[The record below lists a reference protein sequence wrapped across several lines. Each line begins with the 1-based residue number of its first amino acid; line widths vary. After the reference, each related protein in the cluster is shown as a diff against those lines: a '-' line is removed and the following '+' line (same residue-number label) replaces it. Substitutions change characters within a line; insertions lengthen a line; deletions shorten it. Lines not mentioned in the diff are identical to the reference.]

1 METRP
6 TSPRVV
12 ALLPAWRAER
22 FIESTLEALAAQTY
36 GNLHILISD
45 DASPDSTAELCDAFA
60 RRTPGTRVIRQTRN
74 LGWVGNSNALL
85 QAAQGDYFFF
95 ALHDDLPHPRF
106 VECMVKALE
115 ANPEATVAYSD
126 LKQVF
131 THRASKVSQFT
142 ELDGVTDTYERAR
155 KLVQRQGRWWIA
167 FRCLFRAD
175 TARQL
180 GGMRTHPAGDFCCD
194 FMWLLGLAL
203 RGEFVRVPEVLMT
216 KRHQEDG
223 VSANWQYRI
232 RDRTGL
238 LLGSLGELRRAPL
251 PVSRRWKLQALAVTS
266 ATFRALRKNWLM
278 GLALLLLSCAVY
290 GQEPTVVYAVVTMD
304 FERARED
311 VPDVRQRLPALG
323 PRSSA

>member
-1 METRP
+1 METLSTP
-6 TSPRVV
+6 PRVV
-12 ALLPAWRAER
+12 ALLPAWCAER

-45 DASPDSTAELCDAFA
+45 DASPDSTAELCEAFA
-60 RRTPGTRVIRQTRN
+60 VRTPRTRVIRQTRN

-115 ANPEATVAYSD
+115 ENPGATVAFSD

-131 THRASKVSQFT
+131 AQRASKVSKFT
-142 ELDGVTDTYERAR
+142 ALDGVTDAYERAR
-155 KLVQRQGRWWIA
+155 TLLQRQGRWWIA

-175 TARQL
+175 AARQL

-203 RGEFVRVPEVLMT
+203 LGEFVRIPEVLMT
-216 KRHQEDG
+216 KRHQADG
-223 VSANWQYRI
+223 VSARWQYSIWERM
-232 RDRTGL
+232 GL
-238 LLGSLGELRRAPL
+238 LSGSLGELRRAPL
-251 PVSRRWKLQALAVTS
+251 PASQRWRLQALAVTS
-266 ATFRALRKNWLM
+266 AASRAVRK
-278 GLALLLLSCAVY
+278 
-290 GQEPTVVYAVVTMD
+290 
-304 FERARED
+304 
-311 VPDVRQRLPALG
+311 
-323 PRSSA
+323 